1 MSAPAAEAPVAAER
15 SAWRAV
21 ALPSE
26 HGGWGLTLEPVLLGL
41 LAAWSWAG
49 LALGVAAFTAFLAR
63 TPAKL
68 VAVDVR
74 RGRWLPRTRMALGVA
89 VAEGLVIAAL
99 ALAATLSAG
108 WRWSPAVAV
117 ALPLVA
123 VEWWF
128 DIRSRGRRMVPELC
142 GAIGVAAAASAVV
155 LAGGGSARRAAA
167 VWLVLAARSVG
178 AIPFVRAQIFRA
190 RRGITAVLASD
201 VAQSVSVV
209 VAAVAVDLDHRTL
222 AGAVGVAVLAVAQAA
237 WSRRDPPPV
246 KTLGI
251 RQMLLGLAL
260 VAITAIGIHLT

>member
-1 MSAPAAEAPVAAER
+1 
-15 SAWRAV
+15 
-21 ALPSE
+21 
-26 HGGWGLTLEPVLLGL
+26 
-41 LAAWSWAG
+41 
-49 LALGVAAFTAFLAR
+49 
-63 TPAKL
+63 
-68 VAVDVR
+68 
-74 RGRWLPRTRMALGVA
+74 
-89 VAEGLVIAAL
+89 
-99 ALAATLSAG
+99 
-108 WRWSPAVAV
+108 
-117 ALPLVA
+117 
-123 VEWWF
+123 
-128 DIRSRGRRMVPELC
+128 MVPELC

-209 VAAVAVDLDHRTL
+209 VAAVAVALDHRTL

-260 VAITAIGIHLT
+260 VAVTAIGIHLT